1 MFHVNPKPRARY
13 SKRPPRVRFV
23 NPISYVDEVGE
34 EIPIPARRRPRLM
47 TMNVPSD
54 TKFRPSTILHRVLP
68 TPGSVADLRLPD
80 PSDIIDFSATSSR
93 VDPGTD
99 TGATTSLLRFGSF
112 DPFGHSFQTLM
123 GIMQSKT
130 LAAIKRDPMF
140 NALERLE
147 EIERIKKVEALK
159 EKLEQEEAA
168 AAEAAN
174 LSTAARP
181 SPLAQ
186 EVVNVGNENI
196 PQAPPAPPAP
206 PPPVGVSPL
215 TFDEAVVQYNRAPVK
230 RSIQPVKRPIDYRE
244 AMTAETLR
252 DLRAHLKHT
261 EPEEKT
267 QEYPTFI
274 HPKLHEELLRKVHR
288 YD

>member
-1 MFHVNPKPRARY
+1 MFHITPKPRARY

-23 NPISYVDEVGE
+23 NPVSYVEEVGE
-34 EIPIPARRRPRLM
+34 EIPIPVRHRPRLM

-54 TKFRPSTILHRVLP
+54 TKFRPSTLLHRVLP
-68 TPGSVADLRLPD
+68 TPGSVANLRLPD
-80 PSDIIDFSATSSR
+80 PSEIIDFSATSSR

-99 TGATTSLLRFGSF
+99 TGATTSLLRIGSF
-112 DPFGHSFQTLM
+112 NPFGHSFQTML
-123 GIMQSKT
+123 GILQSKSM
-130 LAAIKRDPMF
+130 AAIKRDPLF

-159 EKLEQEEAA
+159 EKLEQEAA
-168 AAEAAN
+168 ATAEVAN
-174 LSTAARP
+174 LSTAAQP

-206 PPPVGVSPL
+206 PPPVGISPL
-215 TFDEAVVQYNRAPVK
+215 TFDEAVKQYNRVPVK
-230 RSIQPVKRPIDYRE
+230 RSSQPIKRPRDYRE
-244 AMTAETLR
+244 DMNVETLR
-252 DLRAHLKHT
+252 ELRTNLKHVDR
-261 EPEEKT
+261 EEKP

-274 HPKLHEELLRKVHR
+274 HPELHEELLRKVHR